1 MTRPNGE
8 GYEVLDDPPI
18 SLSPVSAQPP
28 WHGQPEPVAVLI
40 EMGRP
45 ASTAV
50 QVVGACAYRDGV
62 VLRFVVRIRETPREL
77 RRRLFAQLEFTSGR
91 GMLNMGLVPGG
102 LRWGFEF
109 SDGRCVTS
117 LDEDPWV
124 SMPPGVDPATWRPN
138 SPVLMGLGKPTGWA
152 GSWSRDLWPWPL
164 PPAGPLRC
172 VCLWPDRDIE
182 ETATTID
189 TEPIREAAS
198 RSRDSWLDAGA
209 PWASPRGSTAQSP
222 DSTDIILSIGLF
234 DRWPGPGC
242 PTRRKLRGAALM
254 SVVCSCIVR
263 GLSASVT
270 GWRTRRPPR
279 RSRGSP

>member
-152 GSWSRDLWPWPL
+152 GSWSRIYGCGRCPRR
-164 PPAGPLRC
+164 AHCVASAFGP
-172 VCLWPDRDIE
+172 
-182 ETATTID
+182 TATSKKPRQPLTPNRFARPHHD
-189 TEPIREAAS
+189 HATPGSTPSHREQIREVVQ
-198 RSRDSWLDAGA
+198 AGVATA
-209 PWASPRGSTAQSP
+209 PTS
-222 DSTDIILSIGLF
+222 DILSIRPLNYPT
-234 DRWPGPGC
+234 DSPGRVPA
-242 PTRRKLRGAALM
+242 KISLRQG
-254 SVVCSCIVR
+254 V
-263 GLSASVT
+263 LSGPA
-270 GWRTRRPPR
+270 
-279 RSRGSP
+279 RSWCG